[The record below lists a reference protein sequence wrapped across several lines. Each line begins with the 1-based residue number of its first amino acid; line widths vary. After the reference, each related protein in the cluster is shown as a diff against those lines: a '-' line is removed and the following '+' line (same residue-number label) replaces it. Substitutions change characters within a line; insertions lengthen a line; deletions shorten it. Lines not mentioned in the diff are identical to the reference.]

1 MINAFTVSFFGHR
14 ELSNAFEAERRLE
27 KLVRELIRTKE
38 YVEFL
43 VGHNGEFDTLASSV
57 IRREMSA
64 NDYGNASLILVLPYR
79 TAEYLNN
86 ADSFKAYY
94 NEVEICEKSADAHF
108 RAAIQIRNRYMIDR
122 SDLAVCFV
130 ERKVGGAYNALR
142 YAEKNKIPFIN
153 LALSD
158 L

>member
-1 MINAFTVSFFGHR
+1 MINVYTVSLFGHR
-14 ELSNAFEAERRLE
+14 ELSDAFEAERRLE
-27 KLVRELIRTKE
+27 KLVGELIRTKE

-43 VGHNGEFDTLASSV
+43 VGHNGDFDTLASSV
-57 IRREMSA
+57 IRSEMSA
-64 NDYGNASLILVLPYR
+64 NDYGNSSLILVLPYL

-86 ADSFKAYY
+86 EESFKAYY
-94 NEVEICEKSADAHF
+94 NEIEICEKSADAHF
-108 RAAIQIRNRYMIDR
+108 RAALQIRNRYMIDR
-122 SDLAVCFV
+122 SDLVVCYV